1 MNTASAPGV
10 NTSGG
15 WHSSGGPNSLSNGG
29 HSSSDPPQRQTLTE
43 RALPIQRPNLGVAS
57 HGPPIRGPS
66 QGAPRFP
73 PRGPIPRGL
82 GRPTPFFIREIYK
95 NGFLKRLPYNEK
107 KSSALAKLLRS
118 DRYWVVF
125 SVHDDILPFLELWN
139 EPTEVATRPP
149 HLMFPLA
156 LCQHISP
163 SIVPSDNEWSFVVNF
178 ETAAI
183 RFSCNSR
190 HVMEEWVEC
199 IRMKLGEMGI
209 LNPKGNLYSKVPP
222 PQKPPNNNSMVL
234 QTVRNPMSPLPQPP
248 VEAQSTSTNG
258 TTDSAIA
265 IEEVQAQVHQ
275 GSQAISSR
283 PRTRTSIV
291 DASDESNQTF
301 TTSIYLNQTPPNTPN
316 QRASKNNIKSVDQ
329 TPNSNSCKENGTND
343 IQTILATS
351 SETNEN
357 SSKSSTHLVSSKST
371 KDNVPKSKKSHHVIP
386 AQSYEQVVIV
396 PPASTSVSSSSIIKS
411 KVSLSKSNPP
421 TTLDVSAKVSTS
433 ATATSVYLN
442 KPQEDAT
449 VSSGRHVTVIPINGV
464 EAENVMDF
472 TEEEEC
478 SSLENRL
485 ASSDIAVA
493 ETIVE
498 TNDNIPTIHH
508 PRQGSI
514 QRDKIEEESYYDAI
528 FEFDEN
534 SSKQKSALT
543 YQTSHST
550 SNPVQHSQSIT
561 KAHQPTTLNHQTPIQ
576 QISSLSLSSSSV
588 SQQQP
593 HGSPKKRQ
601 QSPTRPSNVNI
612 GRQSEPLPPPPPPS
626 VPYENFVLEGD
637 TKERRERE
645 RRRRG
650 SREELGSRASPNKNS
665 AASSVSRRCSD
676 RRTMVSSQLSCG
688 ANNVPPSQ
696 PQKIRKQRGQRSSS
710 LGPLV
715 DDHIII
721 TSKKSVGSN
730 VTSKEPHEISNM
742 LKAQSRATN
751 TNSLESVDSN
761 PRHAVA
767 KCDQKRY
774 EKDSQAAIRAIRASA
789 GPRRPPLNITN
800 PVQPLNSTINSS
812 QPDNNISSSPTTSG
826 ASTHPLIGSP
836 PRHVTDLPPG
846 LRPPPYH
853 PLASLQ
859 VANSPMVPPSAGIG
873 PHPPHIPLPGL
884 TCQLS
889 FIPSLNNNE
898 RPDQRSELS
907 QQQPVASRPC
917 LREQQVLRLRQEIM
931 HPSGVRITL
940 RKKDCQSSLALVE
953 FFGCVWVVGWKQ
965 REFPVLYNAF
975 HVGDQI
981 LSVSG
986 LPIKTA
992 HEFNKLIKTHQNRL
1006 SGSSE
1011 PKTNSQQSSSSN
1023 PNVSNPSQGAINS
1036 LVGPSSQEQQPHVEI
1051 IVRRLPFA
1059 QGMTIFCDH
1068 VPLGFTDNNFI

>member
-1 MNTASAPGV
+1 MNTASVPGV
-10 NTSGG
+10 NSNGVWPT
-15 WHSSGGPNSLSNGG
+15 SGGPNSLSSGV
-29 HSSSDPPQRQTLTE
+29 HTSSESPQRQNLSE
-43 RALPIQRPNLGVAS
+43 RALPMQRPNLSGVN
-57 HGPPIRGPS
+57 HGHPPIRGPPT
-66 QGAPRFP
+66 GAPRFG
-73 PRGPIPRGL
+73 PRGPIPRGM

-190 HVMEEWVEC
+190 QVMDEWVEC

-222 PQKPPNNNSMVL
+222 PPQKPSTNNSMVL
-234 QTVRNPMSPLPQPP
+234 QSGRNPMSPLPQPP
-248 VEAQSTSTNG
+248 VEALNPSANG
-258 TTDSAIA
+258 ATDSSTT

-275 GSQAISSR
+275 GTQGISSR

-301 TTSIYLNQTPPNTPN
+301 TTSIYLNQTPPNTPH
-316 QRASKNNIKSVDQ
+316 QRSAKNNDMKSVDPAISSHSSAGN
-329 TPNSNSCKENGTND
+329 TAIDIHTISTTSIESNTHSTKSSAYT
-343 IQTILATS
+343 TS
-351 SETNEN
+351 SKASKDN
-357 SSKSSTHLVSSKST
+357 SSK
-371 KDNVPKSKKSHHVIP
+371 PKKSHHVIP

-396 PPASTSVSSSSIIKS
+396 PPSSSSFSNSSNIKP
-411 KVSLSKSNPP
+411 KVNSTKSVPSTAVDV
-421 TTLDVSAKVSTS
+421 TTKVSTPT
-433 ATATSVYLN
+433 TATSVYLN
-442 KPQEDAT
+442 KPSDDST
-449 VSSGRHVTVIPINGV
+449 ISSGKHVTVIPINGV
-464 EAENVMDF
+464 EVENVMDF
-472 TEEEEC
+472 TDEEEC

-485 ASSDIAVA
+485 NNDGAMSEA
-493 ETIVE
+493 IVE
-498 TNDNIPTIHH
+498 VNENIPLIHH

-534 SSKQKSALT
+534 ASKQRSTLT
-543 YQTSHST
+543 FQSSNSVTTS
-550 SNPVQHSQSIT
+550 VQHSQSIS
-561 KAHQPTTLNHQTPIQ
+561 KGHQQTTPSHQNPIP
-576 QISSLSLSSSSV
+576 QISSLSISTSSA
-588 SQQQP
+588 SQLQP
-593 HGSPKKRQ
+593 HQSPKKRQ
-601 QSPTRPSNVNI
+601 QSPTRPSTVNI

-626 VPYENFVLEGD
+626 IPYENFVLDGD
-637 TKERRERE
+637 TKERRERERE

-650 SREELGSRASPNKNS
+650 SREELGARASPSKASNAS
-665 AASSVSRRCSD
+665 AVSRRCSD
-676 RRTMVSSQLSCG
+676 RRTMVSSQLSSG
-688 ANNVPPSQ
+688 ATNAPSNQ
-696 PQKIRKQRGQRSSS
+696 PQKIRRQRGQRSSS

-715 DDHIII
+715 DDHVIV
-721 TSKKSVGSN
+721 TSKKSVGSAVN
-730 VTSKEPHEISNM
+730 YKEPHELSNM

-767 KCDQKRY
+767 KSDQKRY
-774 EKDSQAAIRAIRASA
+774 EKDSQAAIRAMRASA

-800 PVQPLNSTINSS
+800 SVQPLNSTVNVS
-812 QPDNNISSSPTTSG
+812 QQDSNISSSPTTSG

-836 PRHVTDLPPG
+836 PRHVTELPPG

-859 VANSPMVPPSAGIG
+859 VGNTAIVPPTGGIG

-889 FIPSLNNNE
+889 FIPSMNTNE
-898 RPDQRSELS
+898 RQDQRSDLT
-907 QQQPVASRPC
+907 QQQQVASRPC

-981 LSVSG
+981 LSASG
-986 LPIKTA
+986 MPIKTA
-992 HEFNKLIKTHQNRL
+992 HEFNKLMKTYQNRL

-1011 PKTNSQQSSSSN
+1011 SKANAQQSTSSN
-1023 PNVSNPSQGAINS
+1023 PNVSNPSHGAINS
-1036 LVGPSSQEQQPHVEI
+1036 LVGPSSQDQQPHAEI

-1059 QGMTIFCDH
+1059 QGTA
-1068 VPLGFTDNNFI
+1068 TFIMNRY